1 MADGGR
7 RRRRPGHRAGLL
19 VVRGVLGPPV
29 VAPVGVRALHVA
41 VVPALVDHLVGGGA
55 GDVDL
60 PRPHIAA
67 VIVDPAEPADLE
79 AVRVGLL
86 RDHAVAA
93 DVAGAVVVVIAR
105 NDREVRAVDSD
116 RGLRLADHLVRHL
129 GVDGE
134 LAVVDALPLLNGVV
148 EGADEG
154 LVGLVDGAVA
164 DLDVLVALLGQL
176 EVDAAGPAQSLPE
189 GEADGVPGGRVLV
202 GPVRGDVDALPGLD
216 RRRVIAVERA
226 GCDARHLDGSRRLRL
241 GRRQRRPPQGR
252 RQAAGHEDAEGAP
265 GRRTN
270 SRPTTQC
277 VCQGHV

>member
-7 RRRRPGHRAGLL
+7 RCRRPGHRASLL
-19 VVRGVLGPPV
+19 VVRGVSGPPPLG
-29 VAPVGVRALHVA
+29 PVGVRALHVA

-105 NDREVRAVDSD
+105 NDREVRAVDGD
-116 RGLRLADHLVRHL
+116 LGLCLADHLVGHL

-134 LAVVDALPLLNGVV
+134 HAVVDAVPLLNGVV

-176 EVDAAGPAQSLPE
+176 EVDADEPAQLLAE
-189 GEADGVPGGRVLV
+189 GEANGVPGGRVLV
-202 GPVRGDVDALPGLD
+202 GPGRGDVDALPGLD
-216 RRRVIAVERA
+216 RRRVVAVERPSR
-226 GCDARHLDGSRRLRL
+226 DTRHLDGSRRLCL
-241 GRRQRRPPQGR
+241 GHRQRRPPQGR
-252 RQAAGHEDAEGAP
+252 RQSAGHEGAESAS